1 MIPLPNIS
9 LAVLAKLGGA
19 ALAILAFTFL
29 VHDRNRWKSE
39 AGIRQQQLAQ
49 TKAAFDQTVAG
60 YRAAAAQARAA
71 DAANATRVKAEQSVI
86 NERTADEYET
96 RIAAARAVA
105 QRLRDN
111 QAAAADS
118 GSRRGAPMPGVP
130 TTASGTAQAPGEDRL
145 PETDQLIATE
155 QAIQLDELVKWVR
168 AQAAVDPNT
177 VAPAEAGASGRECA
191 TEVAANSAEMP
202 ACAGMTV
209 HANVH

>member
-9 LAVLAKLGGA
+9 LAAAARLGGVLLL
-19 ALAILAFTFL
+19 ALALILL
-29 VHDRNRWKSE
+29 VHDRNHWKGTAE
-39 AGIRQQQLAQ
+39 LRQQQLAQ

-71 DAANATRVKAEQSVI
+71 DAANAARVEAEQAAI
-86 NERTADEYET
+86 NERIEDEYQT
-96 RIAAARAVA
+96 RIAAARADA
-105 QRLRDN
+105 RRLRDN
-111 QAAAADS
+111 QAAAANPGS
-118 GSRRGAPMPGVP
+118 GRAASMPGLP
-130 TTASGTAQAPGEDRL
+130 TPASGTAQAAGEDRL
-145 PETDQLIATE
+145 SESDRLIATE
-155 QAIQLDELVKWVR
+155 QAIQLDELIKWVR

-191 TEVAANSAEMP
+191 TEVAATPAEMP

>member
-9 LAVLAKLGGA
+9 IAAAIKAGIFLFAAF
-19 ALAILAFTFL
+19 ALALL
-29 VHDRNRWKSE
+29 VHDRNHWKSE

-71 DAANATRVKAEQSVI
+71 DAANAARVKAEQAAI
-86 NERTADEYET
+86 NQRTANEFET
-96 RIAAARAVA
+96 RIAAARADA
-105 QRLRDN
+105 QRLRHYPS
-111 QAAAADS
+111 AAADS
-118 GSRRGAPMPGVP
+118 GDGGSAPVPSLPASTGGA
-130 TTASGTAQAPGEDRL
+130 AQSAGQDRL
-145 PETDQLIATE
+145 SDTDKLIATE
-155 QAIQLDELVKWVR
+155 QAIQLDELIKWVR

-191 TEVAANSAEMP
+191 TEVAATPTEMP